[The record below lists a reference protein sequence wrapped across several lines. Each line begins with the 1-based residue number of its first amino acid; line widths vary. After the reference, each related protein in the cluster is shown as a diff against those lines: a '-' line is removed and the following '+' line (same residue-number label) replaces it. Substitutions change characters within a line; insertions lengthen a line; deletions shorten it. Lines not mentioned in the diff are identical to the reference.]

1 MVYFFFSNDIINI
14 DSLKEID
21 NTITVIQGYTNIK
34 NKNKGLFI
42 YGKIIW
48 FTIKLEE
55 IIEKLNEYELYKN
68 NEYILDKTESFTL
81 FNDNLSRKYD
91 TYIIQ

>member
-34 NKNKGLFI
+34 NKNKDLFI
-42 YGKIIW
+42 YGKIIS